1 MQNLKVLEFK
11 NFNYGKIIK
20 NLNKTNFLSDF
31 ELYLLKVN
39 GETF

>member
-1 MQNLKVLEFK
+1 MQNLKVLELK
-11 NFNYGKIIK
+11 KIHYGKIIK
-20 NLNKTNFLSDF
+20 NLNKKNFLSDF